1 MRFTLDE
8 LDPQIGYKLMTAT
21 VTPRPI
27 AWVTSLSAAGVVNA
41 APYSFFNVMGHKPPT
56 VAIGVM
62 ADDKRGFKDTSRNI
76 VAGGEFVVNLV
87 PERLAG
93 RMNITSMDAPSDV
106 SELDCAGLT
115 PLASARVAP
124 PHIAE
129 APVSFECVS
138 HTVLVTGP
146 HQALVVGRV
155 VEIRVADEFVLD
167 ANRGHI
173 DTPALGLIAR
183 MHGRG
188 WYARSQDT
196 FQIDRPTYA
205 EWQAAQT
212 KLGEKV

>member
-1 MRFTLDE
+1 MRFKLDE
-8 LDPQIGYKLMTAT
+8 LDPQIGYKVMTAT

-27 AWVTSLSAAGVVNA
+27 AWVTSVSSEGVVNA
-41 APYSFFNVMGHKPPT
+41 APYSFFNLMGHRPPT

-62 ADDKRGFKDTSRNI
+62 ADPQRGFKDTARNI
-76 VAGGEFVVNLV
+76 VGGGEFVVNLV
-87 PERLAG
+87 PERLAAA
-93 RMNITSMDAPSDV
+93 MNITSMDAPEDV

-115 PLASARVAP
+115 ALPAEQVAP

-138 HTVLVTGP
+138 HSVLVTGP

-155 VEIRVADEFVLD
+155 VEIRVADDFVID
-167 ANRGHI
+167 AERGHI

-188 WYARSQDT
+188 WYARSSDT

-205 EWQAAQT
+205 DWLA
-212 KLGEKV
+212 GEGRQVG